1 MKDSLKIGTRKSAL
15 ALRQTELAE
24 NALHAAYPFLRLERV
39 LLQTRGDKVLDKPLW
54 EIGRSGGGLFASELE
69 EMLLRGEIDI
79 AVHSGKDLPQFLPEG
94 LAVLAALERD
104 DPRDVLVMPAGKRAE
119 DCRVIGTGSLRRQ
132 AFLAELF
139 PEAEA
144 RLIRGNVQTRLQK
157 MMGGAYDGIV
167 LAKAGLDR
175 LGITERNGYVFRVFS
190 AEECLPAACQGIIAV
205 EGKPE
210 LAEFFC
216 RISHRET
223 MLEFETE
230 RRVMEL
236 AEAGCS
242 QPAAA
247 FAEYQNGKLRLR
259 AMFGGKRAEGTAPAE
274 EWRELAAKIAGRLK

>member
-1 MKDSLKIGTRKSAL
+1 MRDNLRIGTRKSAL

-24 NALHAAYPFLRLERV
+24 NALRAAYPFLRLERV
-39 LLQTRGDKVLDKPLW
+39 LLQTKGDKVLDKPLW
-54 EIGRSGGGLFASELE
+54 EIGRSGEGLFASELE
-69 EMLLRGEIDI
+69 EMLLRNEIDI

-104 DPRDVLVMPAGKRAE
+104 DPRDVLVMPAGRRAE
-119 DCRVIGTGSLRRQ
+119 ECRVIGTGSLRRQ

-175 LGITERNGYVFRVFS
+175 LGIAERDGYAFRVFS

-210 LAEFFC
+210 LADFFC

-223 MLEFETE
+223 MLEFKTE

-242 QPAAA
+242 QPAAV
-247 FAEYQNGKLRLR
+247 FAECRDGKVRLR
-259 AMFGGKRAEGTAPAE
+259 AMFGGKRTEATAPEE
-274 EWRELAAKIAGRLK
+274 EWRELAAEIAGRLK